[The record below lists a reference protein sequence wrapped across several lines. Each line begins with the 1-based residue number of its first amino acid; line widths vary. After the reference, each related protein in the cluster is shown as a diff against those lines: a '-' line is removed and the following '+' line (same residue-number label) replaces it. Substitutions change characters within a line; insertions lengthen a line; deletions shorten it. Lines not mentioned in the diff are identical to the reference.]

1 MEPVVAYDPEERIS
15 RKDSARLAR
24 RSEDTI
30 RRLERKHGLVTERDP
45 DSLQVTYR
53 VQDLID
59 RGILQLE
66 DVATAG
72 SAAESAE
79 LAGARETNAH
89 LRAEIAERDG
99 RLSYAEDLI
108 KELKEHLSVK
118 DKQLTQQSTQ
128 INKLTDALGGLS
140 AQHWRAGA

>member
-1 MEPVVAYDPEERIS
+1 MAYDPEERIS
-15 RKDSARLAR
+15 RKDTARLAR

-30 RRLERKHGLVTERDP
+30 RRLERKHGLTTQRDP

-79 LAGARETNAH
+79 LAGAREKIAH

-108 KELKEHLSVK
+108 KELKEQLSVK

-128 INKLTDALGGLS
+128 INKLADALGGLS
-140 AQHWRAGA
+140 AQHWRAEA